1 MSKRSKSRNEQ
12 RKPSGKEQKPKIAAS
27 EAPAAVKREYA
38 PIARAPQ
45 TPAPKTPAPK
55 ATPPAPMS
63 PRAAASPEKPAPK
76 APAPKATPPAPVPPR
91 AAASPEKPAPKTPT
105 PKATPPAPAA
115 AAPSPEPPQRVL
127 EIAVETME
135 RSLKA
140 AGQGTVAVNRK
151 LIDFAQANLSSSLDL
166 ARSLACARNPMQ
178 VMHLQVTY
186 WDERM
191 KVLASQAEELRALS
205 AEIVAKANEPIREH
219 MRRSL
224 KARAA

>member
-12 RKPSGKEQKPKIAAS
+12 RRPSGKEQKPEQKPKVAAS
-27 EAPAAVKREYA
+27 EAPATVKRDDA

-45 TPAPKTPAPK
+45 APAPQKSAPQ
-55 ATPPAPMS
+55 ARPPAPQP
-63 PRAAASPEKPAPK
+63 PRVAAASALSSAP
-76 APAPKATPPAPVPPR
+76 R
-91 AAASPEKPAPKTPT
+91 
-105 PKATPPAPAA
+105 
-115 AAPSPEPPQRVL
+115 L
-127 EIAVETME
+127 LDNAVDTME

-151 LIDFAQANLSSSLDL
+151 LIDFAQANVSSSLDL
-166 ARSLACARNPMQ
+166 ARSLACARTPMQ
-178 VMHLQVTY
+178 IVHLQVTY

-205 AEIVAKANEPIREH
+205 ADIVAQANEPIREH

-224 KARAA
+224 KAGAA

>member
-12 RKPSGKEQKPKIAAS
+12 RNGKTQKPKIAAS
-27 EAPAAVKREYA
+27 EAVAAVKREEA

-45 TPAPKTPAPK
+45 TPAPKASPAPKMPAPKANPPAPQPARAAASPGKPARETPAPK
-55 ATPPAPMS
+55 ASPPAPQP
-63 PRAAASPEKPAPK
+63 PRVAAA
-76 APAPKATPPAPVPPR
+76 TVP
-91 AAASPEKPAPKTPT
+91 SPT
-105 PKATPPAPAA
+105 P
-115 AAPSPEPPQRVL
+115 RL
-127 EIAVETME
+127 LDNAVDTME

-151 LIDFAQANLSSSLDL
+151 LIDFAQQNLSSSLDL
-166 ARSLACARNPMQ
+166 ARSLACARTPMQ

-219 MRRSL
+219 MRWSL
-224 KARAA
+224 KASAA

>member
-12 RKPSGKEQKPKIAAS
+12 RRPSGKEQKPEQKPKVAAS
-27 EAPAAVKREYA
+27 EAPATVKRDDA

-45 TPAPKTPAPK
+45 APAPQKSAPQKSAPQARPPTPQ
-55 ATPPAPMS
+55 PP
-63 PRAAASPEKPAPK
+63 RVAAASALSSAP
-76 APAPKATPPAPVPPR
+76 R
-91 AAASPEKPAPKTPT
+91 
-105 PKATPPAPAA
+105 
-115 AAPSPEPPQRVL
+115 L
-127 EIAVETME
+127 LDNAVDTME

-151 LIDFAQANLSSSLDL
+151 LIDFAQANVSSSLDL
-166 ARSLACARNPMQ
+166 ARSLACARTPMQ
-178 VMHLQVTY
+178 IVHLQVTY

-205 AEIVAKANEPIREH
+205 ADIVAQANEPIREH

-224 KARAA
+224 KAGAA

>member
-1 MSKRSKSRNEQ
+1 MSKRSKSQNEQ
-12 RKPSGKEQKPKIAAS
+12 RKPSRKEQKPKIAAS

-45 TPAPKTPAPK
+45 T
-55 ATPPAPMS
+55 
-63 PRAAASPEKPAPK
+63 PAPK

-166 ARSLACARNPMQ
+166 AKSLACARNPMQ

>member
-12 RKPSGKEQKPKIAAS
+12 RKPSSKEQKPKIAAS
-27 EAPAAVKREYA
+27 EAPAAVRREAA

-45 TPAPKTPAPK
+45 P
-55 ATPPAPMS
+55 
-63 PRAAASPEKPAPK
+63 PAPK
-76 APAPKATPPAPVPPR
+76 APPPAPVPPR
-91 AAASPEKPAPKTPT
+91 AA
-105 PKATPPAPAA
+105 AA
-115 AAPSPEPPQRVL
+115 AAPSPEPPQRAL

-166 ARSLACARNPMQ
+166 AKSLACARNPMQ

>member
-27 EAPAAVKREYA
+27 EATATVKREDA
-38 PIARAPQ
+38 PIARAPE

-55 ATPPAPMS
+55 ASPPATKP
-63 PRAAASPEKPAPK
+63 PRVAAA
-76 APAPKATPPAPVPPR
+76 T
-91 AAASPEKPAPKTPT
+91 
-105 PKATPPAPAA
+105 
-115 AAPSPEPPQRVL
+115 APSPEPRL
-127 EIAVETME
+127 LDNAVETME

-166 ARSLACARNPMQ
+166 AKSLACARNPMQ

>member
-12 RKPSGKEQKPKIAAS
+12 RNGKTQKPKIAAS
-27 EAPAAVKREYA
+27 EAAAAVKREEA

-45 TPAPKTPAPK
+45 TPAPQTPAPK
-55 ATPPAPMS
+55 ASPSAPVPP
-63 PRAAASPEKPAPK
+63 RVAASPETPAPK
-76 APAPKATPPAPVPPR
+76 APAPKATPPAPQPPR
-91 AAASPEKPAPKTPT
+91 V
-105 PKATPPAPAA
+105 AA
-115 AAPSPEPPQRVL
+115 AAPSPGPRL
-127 EIAVETME
+127 LDNAVDTME

-151 LIDFAQANLSSSLDL
+151 LIDFAQANVSSSLDL
-166 ARSLACARNPMQ
+166 ARSLACARSPLQ

-186 WDERM
+186 WDERI

-224 KARAA
+224 KASAA

>member
-12 RKPSGKEQKPKIAAS
+12 RNGKTQKPKIAAS
-27 EAPAAVKREYA
+27 EAVAAVKREEA

-45 TPAPKTPAPK
+45 TPAPQTPAPK
-55 ATPPAPMS
+55 ASPPAPQ
-63 PRAAASPEKPAPK
+63 
-76 APAPKATPPAPVPPR
+76 PPR
-91 AAASPEKPAPKTPT
+91 AAASPEKPAPKMPAR
-105 PKATPPAPAA
+105 KATPPAPQPPRVAA
-115 AAPSPEPPQRVL
+115 ATAPSPEPRL
-127 EIAVETME
+127 LDNAVDTME

-140 AGQGTVAVNRK
+140 AGQGTVAVNRR

-166 ARSLACARNPMQ
+166 AKSLACARTPMQ

>member
-12 RKPSGKEQKPKIAAS
+12 RNGKTQKPKIAAS
-27 EAPAAVKREYA
+27 EAAAAVKREEA

-45 TPAPKTPAPK
+45 TPAPQTPAPK
-55 ATPPAPMS
+55 VTPPAPQ
-63 PRAAASPEKPAPK
+63 
-76 APAPKATPPAPVPPR
+76 PPR
-91 AAASPEKPAPKTPT
+91 V
-105 PKATPPAPAA
+105 AA
-115 AAPSPEPPQRVL
+115 AAPRL
-127 EIAVETME
+127 LDNAVDTME

-151 LIDFAQANLSSSLDL
+151 LIDFAQQNLSSSLDL
-166 ARSLACARNPMQ
+166 AKSLACARSPMQ

-224 KARAA
+224 RAKAA

>member
-12 RKPSGKEQKPKIAAS
+12 RNGKTQKPKIAAS
-27 EAPAAVKREYA
+27 EAAAAVKREEA

-45 TPAPKTPAPK
+45 TPAPQTPAPK
-55 ATPPAPMS
+55 AS
-63 PRAAASPEKPAPK
+63 
-76 APAPKATPPAPVPPR
+76 PPAPVPPR
-91 AAASPEKPAPKTPT
+91 VAASPETPAPKAPAAKT
-105 PKATPPAPAA
+105 TPPAPQPPRAAAA
-115 AAPSPEPPQRVL
+115 AAPSPAPRL
-127 EIAVETME
+127 LDNAVDTME

-151 LIDFAQANLSSSLDL
+151 LIDFAQQNLSSSLDL
-166 ARSLACARNPMQ
+166 AKSLACARSPLQ

-186 WDERM
+186 WDERI

-224 KARAA
+224 RASAA

>member
-12 RKPSGKEQKPKIAAS
+12 RNGKKQKPTIAAS
-27 EAPAAVKREYA
+27 EAAAAVKREDA
-38 PIARAPQ
+38 PVARAPQ
-45 TPAPKTPAPK
+45 TPQTPAPK
-55 ATPPAPMS
+55 ALAPE
-63 PRAAASPEKPAPK
+63 PRPQTPAPK
-76 APAPKATPPAPVPPR
+76 AL
-91 AAASPEKPAPKTPT
+91 
-105 PKATPPAPAA
+105 
-115 AAPSPEPPQRVL
+115 APSPEPRPHAL
-127 EIAVETME
+127 DNAVDTME

-178 VMHLQVTY
+178 VVHLQVTY

-205 AEIVAKANEPIREH
+205 ADIVAKANEPIREH

-224 KARAA
+224 KASAA

>member
-12 RKPSGKEQKPKIAAS
+12 RKPSGKEEKPKIAAA
-27 EAPAAVKREYA
+27 EAAAIVKREDA
-38 PIARAPQ
+38 PIARAHQ
-45 TPAPKTPAPK
+45 TPAPKMPAPKTPAPK
-55 ATPPAPMS
+55 ATPPAPQP
-63 PRAAASPEKPAPK
+63 PRVAAA
-76 APAPKATPPAPVPPR
+76 T
-91 AAASPEKPAPKTPT
+91 
-105 PKATPPAPAA
+105 
-115 AAPSPEPPQRVL
+115 APSPEPPQRAL

-151 LIDFAQANLSSSLDL
+151 LIDFARANLSSSLDL

-205 AEIVAKANEPIREH
+205 AEIVAEANEPIREH

>member
-12 RKPSGKEQKPKIAAS
+12 RKPSGKEQKPEQKPKVAAS
-27 EAPAAVKREYA
+27 EAPATVKRDDA

-45 TPAPKTPAPK
+45 APAPQKSAPQ
-55 ATPPAPMS
+55 ARPPAPQP
-63 PRAAASPEKPAPK
+63 PRVAAASALSSAP
-76 APAPKATPPAPVPPR
+76 R
-91 AAASPEKPAPKTPT
+91 
-105 PKATPPAPAA
+105 
-115 AAPSPEPPQRVL
+115 L
-127 EIAVETME
+127 LDNAVDTME

-151 LIDFAQANLSSSLDL
+151 LIDFAQANVSSSLDL
-166 ARSLACARNPMQ
+166 ARSLACARTPMQ
-178 VMHLQVTY
+178 IMHLQVTY

-205 AEIVAKANEPIREH
+205 ADIVAQANEPIREH

-224 KARAA
+224 KAGAA

>member
-12 RKPSGKEQKPKIAAS
+12 RKPSGKEQKPKIVAS
-27 EAPAAVKREYA
+27 EAPAAVKREDA

-45 TPAPKTPAPK
+45 TLAPKTPAPK
-55 ATPPAPMS
+55 AS
-63 PRAAASPEKPAPK
+63 
-76 APAPKATPPAPVPPR
+76 PPAPVPPR
-91 AAASPEKPAPKTPT
+91 AAASPEKPARETPT
-105 PKATPPAPAA
+105 PKASPPAPQPPRVAA
-115 AAPSPEPPQRVL
+115 ATAPSPEPRL
-127 EIAVETME
+127 LDNAVDTME

-166 ARSLACARNPMQ
+166 AKSLACARNPMQ

-191 KVLASQAEELRALS
+191 KVLASQAERLRALS

>member
-12 RKPSGKEQKPKIAAS
+12 RRPSGKEQKPEQKPKVAAS
-27 EAPAAVKREYA
+27 EAPATVKRDDA

-45 TPAPKTPAPK
+45 KSAPQKSAPQ
-55 ATPPAPMS
+55 ARPPAPP
-63 PRAAASPEKPAPK
+63 PRVAAASALSSAP
-76 APAPKATPPAPVPPR
+76 R
-91 AAASPEKPAPKTPT
+91 
-105 PKATPPAPAA
+105 
-115 AAPSPEPPQRVL
+115 L
-127 EIAVETME
+127 LDNAVDTME

-151 LIDFAQANLSSSLDL
+151 LIDFAQANVSSSLDL
-166 ARSLACARNPMQ
+166 ARSLACARTPMQ
-178 VMHLQVTY
+178 IVHLQVTY

-205 AEIVAKANEPIREH
+205 ADIVAQANEPIREH

-224 KARAA
+224 KAGAA

>member
-12 RKPSGKEQKPKIAAS
+12 RKPSRKEQKPKIAAS

-45 TPAPKTPAPK
+45 TPAPK
-55 ATPPAPMS
+55 
-63 PRAAASPEKPAPK
+63 

-91 AAASPEKPAPKTPT
+91 AAASPEKPAPK
-105 PKATPPAPAA
+105 ATPPAPVPPRAAAA
-115 AAPSPEPPQRVL
+115 AAPSPEPPQRAL

-166 ARSLACARNPMQ
+166 AKSLACARNPMQ

>member
-12 RKPSGKEQKPKIAAS
+12 RKPSRKEQKPKIAAS

-45 TPAPKTPAPK
+45 T
-55 ATPPAPMS
+55 
-63 PRAAASPEKPAPK
+63 PAPK

-166 ARSLACARNPMQ
+166 AKSLACARNPMQ

>member
-27 EAPAAVKREYA
+27 EAAAIVKREEA

-45 TPAPKTPAPK
+45 TPAPK
-55 ATPPAPMS
+55 
-63 PRAAASPEKPAPK
+63 AS
-76 APAPKATPPAPVPPR
+76 PPAPVPPR

-105 PKATPPAPAA
+105 PKASPPAPQPPRVAA
-115 AAPSPEPPQRVL
+115 ATAPSAEPPQRAL

-166 ARSLACARNPMQ
+166 AKSLACARNPMQ

-219 MRRSL
+219 MRRS
-224 KARAA
+224 

>member
-12 RKPSGKEQKPKIAAS
+12 RKPSSKEQKPKIAAS
-27 EAPAAVKREYA
+27 EAPAAVRREAA

-45 TPAPKTPAPK
+45 PPAPK
-55 ATPPAPMS
+55 ASPPAPQP
-63 PRAAASPEKPAPK
+63 PRVAAA
-76 APAPKATPPAPVPPR
+76 T
-91 AAASPEKPAPKTPT
+91 
-105 PKATPPAPAA
+105 
-115 AAPSPEPPQRVL
+115 APSPEPPQRAL

-166 ARSLACARNPMQ
+166 AKSLACARNPMQ

>member
-12 RKPSGKEQKPKIAAS
+12 RKPSRKEQKPKIAAS

-55 ATPPAPMS
+55 ASPPAPQ
-63 PRAAASPEKPAPK
+63 
-76 APAPKATPPAPVPPR
+76 PPR
-91 AAASPEKPAPKTPT
+91 AAA
-105 PKATPPAPAA
+105 AT
-115 AAPSPEPPQRVL
+115 APSPEPRL
-127 EIAVETME
+127 LDNAVETME

-166 ARSLACARNPMQ
+166 AKSLACARNPMQ

-205 AEIVAKANEPIREH
+205 VEIVAKANEPIREH
-219 MRRSL
+219 MRRS
-224 KARAA
+224 

>member
-1 MSKRSKSRNEQ
+1 
-12 RKPSGKEQKPKIAAS
+12 
-27 EAPAAVKREYA
+27 V
-38 PIARAPQ
+38 
-45 TPAPKTPAPK
+45 
-55 ATPPAPMS
+55 
-63 PRAAASPEKPAPK
+63 AAAI
-76 APAPKATPPAPVPPR
+76 
-91 AAASPEKPAPKTPT
+91 
-105 PKATPPAPAA
+105 
-115 AAPSPEPPQRVL
+115 APSPEPPQRTL

-166 ARSLACARNPMQ
+166 AKSLACARNPMQ

-219 MRRSL
+219 MRRS
-224 KARAA
+224 

>member
-27 EAPAAVKREYA
+27 EATATVKREDA

-55 ATPPAPMS
+55 ASPPAPQPPRVATS
-63 PRAAASPEKPAPK
+63 PGKLAPE
-76 APAPKATPPAPVPPR
+76 APAPKASPPATKPPR
-91 AAASPEKPAPKTPT
+91 VAAAT
-105 PKATPPAPAA
+105 
-115 AAPSPEPPQRVL
+115 APSPEPRL
-127 EIAVETME
+127 LDNAVETME

-151 LIDFAQANLSSSLDL
+151 LIDFAQQNLSSSLDL
-166 ARSLACARNPMQ
+166 ARSLACARTPMQ

-186 WDERM
+186 WDARM

-224 KARAA
+224 GDHAG

>member
-12 RKPSGKEQKPKIAAS
+12 RKPSGKEQKPKIAAA
-27 EAPAAVKREYA
+27 EAAAIVKREDA
-38 PIARAPQ
+38 PIARAHQ

-55 ATPPAPMS
+55 TPAPRASPPAPQ
-63 PRAAASPEKPAPK
+63 
-76 APAPKATPPAPVPPR
+76 PPR
-91 AAASPEKPAPKTPT
+91 AAA
-105 PKATPPAPAA
+105 AT
-115 AAPSPEPPQRVL
+115 APSPEPRL
-127 EIAVETME
+127 LDNAVETME

-140 AGQGTVAVNRK
+140 AGPGTLAGHRK
-151 LIDFAQANLSSSLDL
+151 PIDFARANLSSSLDL

>member
-12 RKPSGKEQKPKIAAS
+12 RKPSSKEQKPKIAAS
-27 EAPAAVKREYA
+27 EAPAAVRREAA

-45 TPAPKTPAPK
+45 P
-55 ATPPAPMS
+55 
-63 PRAAASPEKPAPK
+63 PAPK
-76 APAPKATPPAPVPPR
+76 APPPAPVPPR

-105 PKATPPAPAA
+105 PKASPPAPQPPRVAA
-115 AAPSPEPPQRVL
+115 ATAPSPEPPQRAL

-166 ARSLACARNPMQ
+166 AKSLACARNPMQ

>member
-1 MSKRSKSRNEQ
+1 
-12 RKPSGKEQKPKIAAS
+12 
-27 EAPAAVKREYA
+27 V
-38 PIARAPQ
+38 
-45 TPAPKTPAPK
+45 
-55 ATPPAPMS
+55 
-63 PRAAASPEKPAPK
+63 AAA
-76 APAPKATPPAPVPPR
+76 T
-91 AAASPEKPAPKTPT
+91 
-105 PKATPPAPAA
+105 
-115 AAPSPEPPQRVL
+115 APSPEPRL
-127 EIAVETME
+127 LDNAVETME

-151 LIDFAQANLSSSLDL
+151 LIDFAQQNLSSSLDL
-166 ARSLACARNPMQ
+166 ARSLACARTPMQ